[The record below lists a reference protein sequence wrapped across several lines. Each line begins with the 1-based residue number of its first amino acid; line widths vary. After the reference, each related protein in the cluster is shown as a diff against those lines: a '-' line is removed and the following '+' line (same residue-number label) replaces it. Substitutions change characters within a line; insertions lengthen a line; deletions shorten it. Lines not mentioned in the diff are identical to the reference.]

1 MQQKIFDLLLEQE
14 EIGWKS
20 LIYDL
25 VKTEQMDPWD
35 VNITLLTQK
44 YIQIIK
50 EMKEHDLRI
59 SGKILLAAAILLK
72 MKTSHLLEHDI
83 TKLDE
88 LINQNNES
96 LDEEELFEELEGGEK
111 KLREKYK
118 LIPKNPQPRTRKVS
132 VNDLIEALQKAMASK
147 KRILAKQRP
156 TKFVQPKRGMDIL
169 EIIRDVYHKIVYY
182 EKKDKNNLT
191 FTTLLPAGASK
202 METVHTF
209 IPLLHLE
216 NEQKVETTQKEAFEE
231 IYIKLLKNKAEQA
244 KEGASR

>member
-25 VKTEQMDPWD
+25 IKTEQMDPWD

-44 YIQIIK
+44 YIQAIK
-50 EMKEHDLRI
+50 AMQKHDLRI

-72 MKTSHLLEHDI
+72 IKTSHLLEHDI
-83 TKLDE
+83 TKLDQ
-88 LINQNNES
+88 LISQNNECIG
-96 LDEEELFEELEGGEK
+96 EEELFEELESGEK
-111 KLREKYK
+111 RLREKYK
-118 LIPKNPQPRTRKVS
+118 LIPRNPQPRTRKVS

-156 TKFVQPKRGMDIL
+156 TRFIPPKRGMDIL
-169 EIIRDVYHKIVYY
+169 EVIRDIYHKIVYY
-182 EKKDKNNLT
+182 DKKDKENLT
-191 FTTLLPAGASK
+191 FSTLLPAGADK
-202 METVHTF
+202 LEKVHTF

-216 NEQKVETTQKEAFEE
+216 NEHKIETTQKEHFEE
-231 IYIKLLKNKAEQA
+231 IYIKLLKDQENKA
-244 KEGASR
+244 KYTK